1 MYSKNMKITQVAV
14 FKLVAFQQLLTSVD
28 AACGLKISNDAHQS
42 TILSCGPTSAPTWSS
57 AIPTDIPS
65 LHPTN
70 IPTSMP
76 SAAPTTSPTWK
87 PSANPSSTPSDA
99 PTLSP
104 SLRPTAIPTSMPSYF
119 PTLSHSMQ
127 PTTSPTL
134 KPSGVPTAMPSLRP
148 TSVPTS
154 IPSNYPTKSPSMQP
168 TDHPTDH
175 PSLRPTSTPSST
187 PTSMPSIHP
196 SASPTSSPTLEPT
209 VTPSTEPSAAPTYLC
224 NVDPITRRDL
234 IYNIIAPDVT
244 SSEELND
251 VGSSA
256 NLAFEWLVGDDT
268 YYICPDDA
276 KVIQRY
282 VVAKI
287 YFQQEGENWIEC
299 SHPDYSSSPDDPSCN
314 PDETNGNIL
323 AGTSWMDGTH
333 ECDWAFITCDSDLCI
348 TQIEVDENNV
358 GGTLVS
364 ISFSYNYDT

>member
-1 MYSKNMKITQVAV
+1 MKIAFPSTI
-14 FKLVAFQQLLTSVD
+14 KLVTFQQLLTKGYARCV
-28 AACGLKISNDAHQS
+28 LKVSNDEHQNVG
-42 TILSCGPTSAPTWSS
+42 LVCG
-57 AIPTDIPS
+57 
-65 LHPTN
+65 
-70 IPTSMP
+70 P
-76 SAAPTTSPTWK
+76 SAAPTWDSEIPSIVPTS
-87 PSANPSSTPSDA
+87 A
-99 PTLSP
+99 P
-104 SLRPTAIPTSMPSYF
+104 SL
-119 PTLSHSMQ
+119 Q
-127 PTTSPTL
+127 PTTSPTM
-134 KPSGVPTAMPSLRP
+134 KPSGVPTAMPSL
-148 TSVPTS
+148 
-154 IPSNYPTKSPSMQP
+154 QP

-175 PSLRPTSTPSST
+175 PTIAPTTYHTNSPSMQPSIGPTSTPSFT
-187 PTSMPSIHP
+187 PTILPTIV
-196 SASPTSSPTLEPT
+196 PTSSPTKVSTTVPT
-209 VTPSTEPSAAPTYLC
+209 VTPVINPSTVPTYLC

-234 IYNIIAPDVT
+234 IFNIIAPDVT
-244 SSEELND
+244 SPEELND

-323 AGTSWMDGTH
+323 GGTTWMDGTH

>member
-1 MYSKNMKITQVAV
+1 MKITHLAV

-28 AACGLKISNDAHQS
+28 AACGRTISNDAHQN
-42 TILSCGPTSAPTWSS
+42 TILSCGPTSEPSWSTV
-57 AIPTDIPS
+57 IPTDIPS
-65 LHPTN
+65 LYPTN

-76 SAAPTTSPTWK
+76 STAPTTSPTWE
-87 PSANPSSTPSDA
+87 PTANPSYMPSVA
-99 PTLSP
+99 PTPIPSLRPTVNPTSMPSYLPTLSPSMQPTGSPTLKPTGVPTASP
-104 SLRPTAIPTSMPSYF
+104 SLRPTNI
-119 PTLSHSMQ
+119 
-127 PTTSPTL
+127 
-134 KPSGVPTAMPSLRP
+134 
-148 TSVPTS
+148 PTS
-154 IPSNYPTKSPSMQP
+154 IPSTSPTNTPSMQP
-168 TDHPTDH
+168 SETPTNH
-175 PSLRPTSTPSST
+175 PSLRPSYTPSLN
-187 PTSMPSIHP
+187 PTSMPTINP
-196 SASPTSSPTLEPT
+196 STSPTSSPTSEPT
-209 VTPSTEPSAAPTYLC
+209 VTPSTAPSAAPTYLC

-244 SSEELND
+244 SPEELND

-276 KVIQRY
+276 KIIQRY
-282 VVAKI
+282 VVAKM

-314 PDETNGNIL
+314 PDESNGNVL
-323 AGTSWMDGTH
+323 GGTTWMDGTH

-364 ISFSYNYDT
+364 TSFCYNYGT